1 MRMDMVALGRNPTED
16 DAVDIVVSIC
26 QSKNPNITKDMILDL
41 PIAEFNSFIEFV
53 MKPINDNITQNQSGA
68 DTKNAST

>member
-1 MRMDMVALGRNPTED
+1 MNMVSLGRNPTED
-16 DAVDIVVSIC
+16 EAVDIVVDIC
-26 QSKNPNITKDMILDL
+26 KSKNPNITKDMILDL

-53 MKPINDNITQNQSGA
+53 MKPINDNITTQKGA